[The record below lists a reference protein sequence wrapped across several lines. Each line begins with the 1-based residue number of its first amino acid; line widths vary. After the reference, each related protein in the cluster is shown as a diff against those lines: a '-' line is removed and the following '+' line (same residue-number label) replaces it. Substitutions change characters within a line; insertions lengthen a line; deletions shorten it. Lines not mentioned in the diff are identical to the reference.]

1 MSAITVRNLSKHFG
15 KTKALDGISFS
26 VEQGEV
32 FGFLGPNGAGK
43 TTTIRCM
50 MDFIRSTSG
59 TISLLGM
66 DAQKDAV
73 EIKKRIGYLSGYVRL
88 YGTWTGDDHIKFAQR
103 LSGSRDRADELAKR
117 LNFNPK
123 VKAKALSTGN
133 RQKLGLILSLLNDP
147 DLIIMDEPTNALDPL
162 LQNAVYELLDE
173 AKKRGATI
181 FMSSHNLSE
190 VDRICTRV
198 CVIKEGK
205 VVATNAIN
213 DLKNLRLY
221 RVHAHV
227 AGSISP
233 ETFAALGAEIIEHRN
248 DYITM
253 KVKGDVTPIIK
264 ALSAYTF
271 HDLEVEHATLEDI
284 FLEYYQS

>member
-1 MSAITVRNLSKHFG
+1 MQAIVVENLTKHFG
-15 KTKALDGISFS
+15 KTKAVDGVSFS

-50 MDFIRSTSG
+50 MDFIRPSG
-59 TISLLGM
+59 GTVSLLGL
-66 DAQKDAV
+66 DAQKDSV
-73 EIKKRIGYLSGYVRL
+73 EVKKRVGYLSGYVRL
-88 YGTWTGDDHIKFAQR
+88 YGSWTGDDHIRFAQR
-103 LSGSRDRADELAKR
+103 LSGSHDRAQELANR

-162 LQNAVYELLDE
+162 LQNAVYGLLDE

-181 FMSSHNLSE
+181 FMSSHNLNE
-190 VDRICTRV
+190 VDRICTNV
-198 CVIKEGK
+198 CVIKQGK
-205 VVATNAIN
+205 VVATDAIN
-213 DLKNLRLY
+213 DLKKLRLF
-221 RVHAHV
+221 RIHAHV

-233 ETFAALGAEIIEHRN
+233 AIFTSLGAEVLEHRN
-248 DYITM
+248 DHITM
-253 KVKGDVTPIIK
+253 KIKGDVTPIIK
-264 ALSAYTF
+264 ALSGYKL

-284 FLEYYQS
+284 FLEYYQA